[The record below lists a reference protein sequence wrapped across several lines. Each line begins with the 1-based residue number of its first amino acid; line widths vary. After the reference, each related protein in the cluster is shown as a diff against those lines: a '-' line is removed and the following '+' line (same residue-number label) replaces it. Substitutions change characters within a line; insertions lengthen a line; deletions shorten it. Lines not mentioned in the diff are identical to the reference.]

1 MKEYEVKVILL
12 ITFGKSNT
20 GLFPSADEGVAF
32 VGIFSTL
39 LNHIHDRSDDPDDCL
54 SHKDPLLLQLSVS
67 ASKV

>member
-20 GLFPSADEGVAF
+20 GLFPSDEGVAF